1 MLTLSQETKTHVFI
15 GKDIRIDNSE
25 RLTIERQK
33 KQKVSGLLSVS
44 VHLKNNGPSKMET
57 FSSCNYAFPLLFNMS
72 STSAPKL
79 NWNDELITRLQSH

>member
-33 KQKVSGLLSVS
+33 KQKVSGLLSVCTS
-44 VHLKNNGPSKMET
+44 EKQRSLKNGNV
-57 FSSCNYAFPLLFNMS
+57 FQL
-72 STSAPKL
+72 
-79 NWNDELITRLQSH
+79 